1 MKAAPPLLI
10 FSVKSRGITVRCD
23 MMINRASPLPIAPPY
38 LDHFFLV
45 GNIFGFNP
53 FPITFP

>member
-23 MMINRASPLPIAPPY
+23 MMINRASPLPIAPP
-38 LDHFFLV
+38 F
-45 GNIFGFNP
+45 
-53 FPITFP
+53 